1 MLTASDKPIE
11 DNSANGIS
19 NFNEALR
26 HIKKRRKRR
35 FCKLRR
41 HFPGRHNNER

>member
-26 HIKKRRKRR
+26 HIKKAKKA
-35 FCKLRR
+35 FL
-41 HFPGRHNNER
+41 